1 MKKILLILL
10 LLFTVVSCELEDAR
24 DAYNKKEYLKSIEL
38 VFNYF
43 ETNPKKIN
51 KIKPEIK
58 NEIIKK

>member
-38 VFNYF
+38 VFNL
-43 ETNPKKIN
+43 
-51 KIKPEIK
+51 
-58 NEIIKK
+58 